1 MSLTAALKKGLSVA
15 DTSAEAGADWDPFA
29 EKGAG
34 SSSQGGA
41 RPKAAVVKSS
51 AGKTAL
57 GRSPIGK
64 SMAGKTGGGTG
75 ALEEDFEAA
84 LKPMAK
90 TRSRPVAHPGG
101 GQIASSAER
110 NTASNTVPLRRAAN
124 QPGRSEGVAA
134 TEEKRA
140 GWLDAPSVPVGR
152 VNPAQYAR
160 ELDRFAADEARRT
173 VADTLLDVRSAEIEG
188 VAKLAARIKARYLAK
203 LLDVGNPQKSGV
215 QETEIKELVR
225 YRETYEELGRGLD
238 MLKASIES
246 GDVVVSGMIR
256 R

>member
-29 EKGAG
+29 EKSAGQAPAGA
-34 SSSQGGA
+34 STGGLA
-41 RPKAAVVKSS
+41 GGVRPKAAVVKAPLKAPAGS
-51 AGKTAL
+51 ALASKKPGK
-57 GRSPIGK
+57 
-64 SMAGKTGGGTG
+64 TG

-84 LKPMAK
+84 LKPLAK
-90 TRSRPVAHPGG
+90 TRTRPVAERS
-101 GQIASSAER
+101 AS
-110 NTASNTVPLRRAAN
+110 SNTVPLRRAAN
-124 QPGRSEGVAA
+124 QPGRSDGVAA

-160 ELDRFAADEARRT
+160 ELDRFAAEEARRT

>member
-29 EKGAG
+29 EKGAVQP
-34 SSSQGGA
+34 SSTGGV
-41 RPKAAVVKSS
+41 RPKAAVVKSPAGS
-51 AGKTAL
+51 TLAGKA
-57 GRSPIGK
+57 SGK
-64 SMAGKTGGGTG
+64 TG
-75 ALEEDFEAA
+75 ALEEDFETA
-84 LKPMAK
+84 LKPLAK
-90 TRSRPVAHPGG
+90 TRTRPVASPAHRNT
-101 GQIASSAER
+101 SER
-110 NTASNTVPLRRAAN
+110 NAGSNTVPLRRAAN
-124 QPGRSEGVAA
+124 QPGRSAGVSA